1 MKRYLLVLFLC
12 TTLLGCGEC
21 KDDILGSLNEGVDI
35 FRGVENVSLDMVVV
49 SSGQSNSDGIHA
61 YKYGYE
67 ELDNTYFF
75 LDGLWYEDYPY
86 KKTGPEASLV
96 NQLARE
102 YPFKKI
108 GVIKYAVGGTSLE
121 LDWKIGGTLYTTLV
135 EIIKDGK
142 YKANVDTI
150 DGFFWMQGESDGS
163 NKYMAALYE
172 TNFTKFINELR
183 DDVGSTPVVTA
194 LIGEP
199 MKGSVAY
206 VHTIR
211 NAQLTVSATMDDVYV
226 VDTYGLAKC
235 CDNLHLT
242 TVSQKILGE
251 LFGTTYLSVK
261 EDI

>member
-1 MKRYLLVLFLC
+1 MIRLLVLTALAV
-12 TTLLGCGEC
+12 TLSGCGEC
-21 KDDILGSLNEGVDI
+21 KDDILGSLNEGVDTFYGLNNI
-35 FRGVENVSLDMVVV
+35 SSDIVVV

-75 LDGLWYEDYPY
+75 LDGLWYADYPY
-86 KKTGPEASLV
+86 TRTGPEASLV

-108 GVIKYAVGGTSLE
+108 GVIKYAVGGASLE

-135 EIIKDGK
+135 DTVMGGK

-163 NKYMAALYE
+163 NKYMAALYT
-172 TNFTKFINELR
+172 TNFTNFITALR
-183 DDVGSTPVVTA
+183 GDIGYTPVVTA
-194 LIGEP
+194 LIGAP
-199 MKGSVAY
+199 MKGSVEY
-206 VHTIR
+206 IQTIR

-226 VDTYGLAKC
+226 VDTYGLPKC

-242 TVSQKILGE
+242 TIAQKTLGE
-251 LFGTTYLSVK
+251 LFANTYLAIN
-261 EDI
+261 E